1 MEFNNNNKTLKN
13 YRGNITAAFSTD
25 LLIHGCTS
33 IPNILLKYYK
43 QMGITDSQMI
53 LLIQMFR
60 LRTEDKNLMPAPET
74 LAEYLSS
81 SPEQVADELQ
91 ELQQRD
97 FITSTEYYSSEED
110 LIVNGYDLEP
120 LFEKLS
126 DVWAGAKK
134 KELEDIQRIL
144 QANSNHPARD
154 CDRETRTE
162 LYRAFEEEFGRPLS
176 PIEVD
181 QIRLWLE
188 QTNKEL
194 TLEALRRAVLMG
206 KHNFKYIDSIILE
219 WQKNNLRNTGEVMAY
234 ERDFQNRRN
243 ARPVK
248 KQESKPKQNDQ
259 KKAFIKSLYLS

>member
-1 MEFNNNNKTLKN
+1 MKINSNNKTLKN
-13 YRGNITAAFSTD
+13 YRGNITAAFGTD
-25 LLIHGCTS
+25 LFINGCTS
-33 IPNILLKYYK
+33 LPNILLKHYK
-43 QMGITDSQMI
+43 QMGISDTQMM

-60 LRTEDKNLMPAPET
+60 LRTEDKNIMPSPET

-81 SPEQVADELQ
+81 SPEQVAEELQ
-91 ELQQRD
+91 KLQQRE
-97 FITSTEYYSSEED
+97 FITSTEYYSSEKD
-110 LIVNGYDLEP
+110 QIIHGYDLEP

-134 KELEDIQRIL
+134 KEIEDIQRIL
-144 QANSNHPARD
+144 QANNNHPARD
-154 CDRETRTE
+154 NDREIRTE
-162 LYRAFEEEFGRPLS
+162 LYRSFEEEFGRPLS

-188 QTNKEL
+188 QTNKDL

-219 WQKNNLRNTGEVMAY
+219 WQKNNLRNTSEVLEY
-234 ERDFQNRRN
+234 ERDFQNRRS
-243 ARPVK
+243 ARPAK
-248 KQESKPKQNDQ
+248 KQEPKLKQSDQ

>member
-1 MEFNNNNKTLKN
+1 MGINNNNKTLKN
-13 YRGNITAAFSTD
+13 YRGNITAAFGTD

-33 IPNILLKYYK
+33 IPNILLKHYK
-43 QMGITDSQMI
+43 QMGISDTQMM

-60 LRTEDKNLMPAPET
+60 LRTEDKNVMPSPET

-81 SPEQVADELQ
+81 GPEKVAEELQ
-91 ELQQRD
+91 ELHQRE
-97 FITSTEYYSSEED
+97 FITSTEYYSPEKD
-110 LIVNGYDLEP
+110 LIIHGYDLEP

-126 DVWAGAKK
+126 DVWASAKK
-134 KELEDIQRIL
+134 KEIEDIQRIL
-144 QANSNHPARD
+144 SAASSNPTLN
-154 CDRETRTE
+154 CDREIRME

-181 QIRLWLE
+181 QIRLWME

-219 WQKNNLRNTGEVMAY
+219 WQKNNLRSINEVMEY
-234 ERDFQNRRN
+234 EKNYQNRRS
-243 ARPVK
+243 ARPAK
-248 KQESKPKQNDQ
+248 KQDARPKQNDD

>member
-1 MEFNNNNKTLKN
+1 MEINNSNKTLKN
-13 YRGNITAAFSTD
+13 YRGNITAAFGTD

-33 IPNILLKYYK
+33 IPNILLKHYK
-43 QMGITDSQMI
+43 QMGISDTQMM

-60 LRTEDKNLMPAPET
+60 LRTEDKNIMPSPET

-81 SPEQVADELQ
+81 SPEQVTEQLQ
-91 ELQQRD
+91 ELQQRE
-97 FITSTEYYSSEED
+97 FITSTEYYSPEMD
-110 LIVNGYDLEP
+110 QIIHGYDLEP

-134 KELEDIQRIL
+134 KEIEDIQRIL
-144 QANSNHPARD
+144 QANSNNLPHD
-154 CDRETRTE
+154 YGREIRME

-219 WQKNNLRNTGEVMAY
+219 WQKNNLRNTSEVIEY
-234 ERDFQNRRN
+234 ERNFQKRRS
-243 ARPVK
+243 ARPAK
-248 KQESKPKQNDQ
+248 KQESRPKENDQ